1 MRRDPVSSL
10 NLFCIIYFA
19 VLCPCVV
26 TMLYSICHYYKK
38 HTKMHCFSTIIQQ
51 IFDNFDKYSYTVI
64 KKKFERGYLWI
75 WKY

>member
-19 VLCPCVV
+19 VLCPSVV

-38 HTKMHCFSTIIQQ
+38 YTKLYYFSSIIQQ

-64 KKKFERGYLWI
+64 KKFERGYLWI
-75 WKY
+75 WEY